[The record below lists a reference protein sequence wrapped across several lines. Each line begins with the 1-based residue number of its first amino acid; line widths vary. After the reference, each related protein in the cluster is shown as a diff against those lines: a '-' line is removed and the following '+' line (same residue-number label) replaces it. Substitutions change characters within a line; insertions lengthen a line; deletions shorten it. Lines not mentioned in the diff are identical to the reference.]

1 MAEVNLSGHATVP
14 LSMLT
19 TNNTLGHPLM
29 NAVGSQKVFTH
40 SVHMAD
46 RYQTL
51 IVRYEQV
58 ENGWLVSIAKHEGEN
73 FKRYI
78 SESLE
83 DAHKQVSAYIAA
95 ERLER

>member
-19 TNNTLGHPLM
+19 SNNTIGHPLM
-29 NAVGSQKVFTH
+29 NEVGSQKVFTH
-40 SVHMAD
+40 SIRMAD

-58 ENGWLVSIAKHEGEN
+58 ENGWLVSIAKHEGEH

-78 SESLE
+78 AETLN
-83 DAHKQVSAYIAA
+83 DAHKHVSAYIAA